1 MKFNIKRQVKFKSNK
16 IPKVVSIGSIVFLNG
31 FQGTV
36 VKTKGSAV
44 QVQTSTGKTVVNK
57 NQLVFA

>member
-16 IPKVVSIGSIVFLNG
+16 IPNVVSIGSIVFLNG

-36 VKTKGSAV
+36 VKTKCSAV